1 MVFDFLPNLP
11 KAKLDD
17 RSYDDLIQECLLRI
31 PRYCP
36 EWSNYNPSDPGITLL
51 ELFAWL
57 MEQMLTRF
65 NQLPRQNYVLFLELL
80 GIRLQPPHPAQTEV
94 TFYLVA
100 DLPETYTIPNGIEVA
115 TERLPD
121 AESIVFSTDR
131 PLTIAQPLIHHFL
144 HAPTPEDTPQVLR
157 DRFTN
162 WWTRAS
168 DGSWSGPELSL
179 FGDRPDPGQ
188 CFYLVFA
195 PDAPLE
201 GNVIALTFKGQA
213 ATPTGINPDHPPRHW
228 EAWNGR
234 YWQSVLLEE
243 ADDETQ
249 GFSFRDLTRQGRDPA
264 QGADIIL
271 HLPVHFPVAHF
282 TAYQGR
288 WLRCVCTEAIADR
301 APYSRSPRIVG
312 MDSRSI
318 GGTTLATQCQVVTD
332 EVLGMSDG
340 NPGQIFQLQRLP
352 ILAREEDEY
361 LTVTLPGELPQK
373 WEEVPDFSNSQPD
386 DRHYLIDSLTG
397 VVQFGPLVREP
408 TQLVQETQYRATIQT
423 TVHPAAISPAPGQER
438 QYGAVAPR
446 GATLKMVRYRT
457 GGGVK
462 GNVQP
467 GTIAMIKSA
476 VPYVGRVINHIP
488 ARRGCDAESLEQAA
502 IRVPQMLRTRDR
514 AVTPEDFETLAIV
527 GGQGAIA
534 RCRCLPADPKQPGTV
549 ELLLIPRTGLL
560 EIEQGLGIS
569 PAELTLTAELKHQV
583 LGYLDERRL
592 LGIQVKCQ
600 EPEYVGVAVQ
610 TEVIL
615 KPQYQNP
622 TAQAEILQQLE
633 VALYRFINPIVGGI
647 KKEGWPFGKP
657 LYPSDVIALLQ
668 QFNTIQSLG
677 AVQLFALH
685 YQGERW
691 VRGQPS
697 TLIYPGPHGTL
708 CSWSDPMLNSSHIIN
723 IIR

>member
-11 KAKLDD
+11 KATLDD
-17 RSYDDLIQECLLRI
+17 RTYDDLIQECLQRI

-51 ELFAWL
+51 ELFSWL

-80 GIRLQPPHPAQTEV
+80 GIRLQPPNPAQTEI
-94 TFYLVA
+94 TFYLVS
-100 DLPETYTIPNGIEVA
+100 DLPDTYTIPDGIEIA

-131 PLTIAQPLIHHFL
+131 PLTIARPQIQHVL
-144 HAPTPEDTPQVLR
+144 HASIPEDTPHILR
-157 DRFTN
+157 DRLTN
-162 WWTRAS
+162 WWTMAA
-168 DGSWSGPELSL
+168 DGTWSGPELSL

-195 PDAPLE
+195 PDTHID
-201 GNVIALTFKGQA
+201 GNVIALTIKGQA
-213 ATPTGINPDHPPRHW
+213 ATPTGINPDHPPRRW

-288 WLRCVCTEAIADR
+288 WLRCICTEAIGDQ

-312 MDSRSI
+312 IGSRSI
-318 GGTTLATQCQVVTD
+318 GGTILATQGQVILN
-332 EVLGMSDG
+332 EVLGISDG
-340 NPGQIFQLQRLP
+340 NPGQVFQLQRP
-352 ILAREEDEY
+352 PVLARGEGEY
-361 LTVTLPGELPQK
+361 LIVTPPGELPQT
-373 WEEVPDFSNSQPD
+373 WQEVPDFSNSQPD

-397 VVQFGPLVREP
+397 VLQLGPLVREP
-408 TQLVQETQYRATIQT
+408 TQLLRETQYRAMLQT
-423 TVHPAAISPAPGQER
+423 RDHLATISPAPSQER
-438 QYGAVAPR
+438 QYGAIPPR
-446 GATLKMVRYRT
+446 GSTLTMVRYRT

-467 GTIAMIKSA
+467 GTITVMKSA
-476 VPYVGRVINHIP
+476 VPYVGRIINHLP
-488 ARRGCDAESLEQAA
+488 ARNGSDAESLEQAA

-514 AVTPEDFETLAIV
+514 AVTPEDFETLAIL

-534 RCRCLPADPKQPGTV
+534 RSRCLPADPKQPGTV
-549 ELLLIPRTGLL
+549 ELLLIPRTSLFG
-560 EIEQGLGIS
+560 IEQGVGIS
-569 PAELTLTAELKHQV
+569 PAELTLDAELHHQV
-583 LGYLDERRL
+583 LAYLDERRL
-592 LGIQVKCQ
+592 LGVQVKCQ
-600 EPEYVGVAVQ
+600 EPEYIGVAVQ
-610 TEVIL
+610 TEVTL
-615 KPQYQNP
+615 KPEYQNP
-622 TAQAEILQQLE
+622 TAQAEILQELE
-633 VALYRFINPIVGGI
+633 TALYRFLNPIVGGV
-647 KKEGWPFGKP
+647 KGEGWPFGKP

-677 AVQLFALH
+677 AVQLFALR

-697 TLIYPGPHGTL
+697 TLIDPGIHGTL
-708 CSWSDPMLNSSHIIN
+708 CSWSDPALNSSHIIN
-723 IIR
+723 IIQ